1 MSYTDLISKINSAG
15 VSGKVIIECA
25 WNGISQSASAING
38 TNKNALSANGAVD
51 YGYTRHGQKI
61 LVRPASGYSPII
73 QGIAS
78 GTGGSKYTFATGL
91 NYIEWRG
98 MTFDGMCMKIQT
110 SATYPTPAIM
120 AVKSCILQNGT
131 IDSGIFWCVS
141 SGLGS
146 CRVLHIENTIEDN
159 NRCGMLGAP
168 NYFRRWNCVNTGH
181 CDNDWNGIRGY
192 AGYALN
198 WRAYIWMAGNLLY
211 SPSQTGYLT
220 SGNHLDYMQCSTT
233 AAAGNIKDH
242 DFLIEF
248 NVIYMNRPGNAG
260 GPQGLFGDD
269 GTATGTWDWL
279 VHNNI
284 IAIGAY
290 WAMKPFDP
298 NDNGEKWVVRN
309 IFARKGHGPGY
320 NSQTHP
326 FAMTPPRRCKGKS
339 SHGLRNRL
347 SQGIRQ
353 YLRHDLCPDRRGQ
366 RRGFSEQLEL
376 RPAQI
381 GGVRRQDAGRFH
393 RKRNV
398 EPVCRGFDVGIRHR
412 RPRPTVRHGAKL
424 DPRFLRPD
432 QEFAGLRQ
440 RARPCRLHRP

>member
-1 MSYTDLISKINSAG
+1 MTT
-15 VSGKVIIECA
+15 
-25 WNGISQSASAING
+25 AIRV
-38 TNKNALSANGAVD
+38 TA
-51 YGYTRHGQKI
+51 RKI

-320 NSQTHP
+320 NSQNPSVRNDTAP
-326 FAMTPPRRCKGKS
+326 ALQGKKARTGFGTGFLKVYDNIYATTYAPTGVVNGEDFQNNWNCDPRKSAASGVKMQDVFTGNGTWNQSAGDSMWEYDIGDQGQPSGTARSLIRDFFAPIK
-339 SHGLRNRL
+339 N
-347 SQGIRQ
+347 SQG
-353 YLRHDLCPDRRGQ
+353 YASALGHVGCTDPDMWPTD
-366 RRGFSEQLEL
+366 F
-376 RPAQI
+376 
-381 GGVRRQDAGRFH
+381 
-393 RKRNV
+393 RN
-398 EPVCRGFDVGIRHR
+398 
-412 RPRPTVRHGAKL
+412 L
-424 DPRFLRPD
+424 S
-432 QEFAGLRQ
+432 
-440 RARPCRLHRP
+440 